1 LDTGG
6 AFCVPDA
13 AALAQKGGSWLRIE
27 RSPDECQNHLIDG
40 GMLFIPGSQYTVTF
54 FRGGRAE
61 LKTWEERP
69 REDMDYDTTYEGHV
83 RLVEYGRLCL
93 LAERLGFE
101 KLVPHYRMHVTDG
114 DGAEVAMTIDGRTY
128 EVAEYPTLSGPIE
141 LWAMTSAFESVKAR
155 IEWTRK

>member
-1 LDTGG
+1 
-6 AFCVPDA
+6 
-13 AALAQKGGSWLRIE
+13 
-27 RSPDECQNHLIDG
+27 
-40 GMLFIPGSQYTVTF
+40 MLFIPGSQYTVTF

-155 IEWTRK
+155 IEWTRKQS